1 MTDADISHHW
11 PYRWPAPADPAAAD
25 RFLERFETV
34 ATPPGRAPLAMLRA
48 VGGNSGYLADLA
60 LREPETLLRVASEG
74 PNAAVEHA
82 FTRLMETDARAP
94 GPAVGAAM
102 RQAKRQVALAVAL
115 GDIGGVLPLSRVTG
129 ALSRLAE
136 VTLQLG
142 LRHLLL
148 AAHARGTIR
157 LPDPETDPA
166 RGSGL
171 IILALGKLGGRE
183 LNYSSDIDLIVFYDP
198 AAIAFPAETIGA
210 IYTRLARDL
219 VKLMEAREGGSYV
232 FRVDLR
238 LRPDPAAM
246 PLAVSVPTA
255 LTYYETVGRN
265 WERLALIKARPVAGD
280 LGLGASLLDALRPF
294 IWRRHLDFAAIADIH
309 AMKRRIDAHR
319 GGPIP
324 DGADPVA
331 RLLAHDLKIGRG
343 GIREIEFL
351 AQSQQLVWGGREPML
366 RVGATLP
373 ALRLLTRLRHM
384 SSATA
389 ATLTRAY
396 RFLRQVEHRVQMVAD
411 RQTHALPETEPAFAA
426 LATFMGFETARS
438 FAETLLSHLLA
449 VQALYD
455 SFFEADADADS
466 LEVGTLG
473 APPPET
479 TVARLTGLGFLDPMR
494 VVEIIRRWMAG
505 RPRALRSE
513 RSRALLEALLPHIL
527 EAIAAQPQPDQT
539 FARFDHFI
547 SSLPAGIQLLSL
559 FRRNTALIDRI
570 AVLLGAAPGL
580 SDHLATHPGALEGLL
595 GSEDVRADPARVLR
609 RQLVDAM
616 TLEDSIALTRHFV
629 SEEHFRVG
637 VAQLEGR
644 MDVDAAGFARTAL
657 ADAALS
663 TILGAVVANHTDRY
677 GWLRDIAF
685 AVVLLGKGGGR
696 EMMPGSDLD
705 IMLVYD
711 RPDDVEE
718 SQGPKPLAPSQW
730 IGRLVT
736 AFTGALTAQGV
747 EGPMYRVDMRL
758 RPSGNQ
764 GPVAVSLG
772 AFRAYHAE
780 QAWTWE
786 QMALTRARVVA
797 GVDHFRPVVEQALSE
812 ALRPRRSP
820 DVLRQDAVEM
830 RRRLLRDLPGQGPW
844 DMKLRPGGQME
855 VEFVTQ
861 ILQLIH
867 CADRP
872 ELRSTTSRFALDN
885 LVDLGVLPAED
896 GAALI
901 EADHLWRTIQSMLR
915 LTVGPVT
922 APDVAEASARMV
934 LAATGDRT
942 MHDLRI
948 RVDRMAALVRSI
960 FIRHIGDP
968 GPPEAPAGRPAHRV
982 RG

>member
-1 MTDADISHHW
+1 MTDADIT
-11 PYRWPAPADPAAAD
+11 YRWPEPADPAAAD
-25 RFLERFETV
+25 RFLERFEV
-34 ATPPGRAPLAMLRA
+34 MAARLGMAPLAMLRA
-48 VGGNSGYLADLA
+48 VGGNSGYLSDLA
-60 LREPETLLRVASEG
+60 LREPEALLRVARED
-74 PNAAVEHA
+74 PAAAVDHA
-82 FTRLMETDARAP
+82 FSQLMATDARAS
-94 GPAVGAAM
+94 GPVVGAAM

-157 LPDPETDPA
+157 LSEPERDPA

-198 AAIAFPAETIGA
+198 AAIAFPTETIGA

-219 VKLMEAREGGSYV
+219 VKLMEARAGGSYV

-280 LGLGASLLDALRPF
+280 IGLGASLLDALRPF

-324 DGADPVA
+324 SGTDPVA
-331 RLLAHDLKIGRG
+331 RLLAHDLKVGRG

-351 AQSQQLVWGGREPML
+351 AQSQQLVWGGREPSL
-366 RVGATLP
+366 RVAATLP

-384 SSATA
+384 SSGDA

-396 RFLRQVEHRVQMVAD
+396 RVLRQVEHRVQMVAD
-411 RQTHALPETEPAFAA
+411 RQTHALPATEEGFAA
-426 LATFMGFETARS
+426 LGIFMGFETPEA

-455 SFFEADADADS
+455 GFFAPDDDADS

-473 APPPET
+473 APPPEA
-479 TVARLTGLGFLDPMR
+479 TVARLADLGFTDPLR

-513 RSRALLEALLPHIL
+513 RSRALLDALLPSIL
-527 EAIAAQPQPDQT
+527 EAIARQPQPDQT

-547 SSLPAGIQLLSL
+547 SRLPAGIQLLSL

-570 AVLLGAAPGL
+570 TVLLGAAPGL
-580 SDHLATHPGALEGLL
+580 SDHLAGHPGALEGLL
-595 GSEDVRADPARVLR
+595 GSEEVRADPARVLR

-616 TLEDSIALTRHFV
+616 TLEDTIALTRHFV

-644 MDVDAAGFARTAL
+644 MDVDAAGLARTAL

-677 GWLRDIAF
+677 GWLRGIAF
-685 AVVLLGKGGGR
+685 AIVLLGKGGGR

-705 IMLVYD
+705 LMLIYD
-711 RPDDVEE
+711 RPETVEE
-718 SQGPKPLAPSQW
+718 SQGPRPLAPSQW
-730 IGRLVT
+730 VGRLVT
-736 AFTGALTAQGV
+736 AVTGALTAQGV

-772 AFRAYHAE
+772 AFQAYHAE

-797 GVDHFRPVVEQALSE
+797 GVDHFRPLVEEALSA
-812 ALRPRRSP
+812 ALRPRRKP
-820 DVLRQDAVEM
+820 DVLRQDALEM
-830 RRRLLRDLPGQGPW
+830 RRRLLRDLPAHGPW
-844 DMKLRPGGQME
+844 DVKLRPGGQME

-872 ELRSTTSRFALDN
+872 DLRSTTTRVAVGN
-885 LVDLGVLPAED
+885 LVGLGVLPAEE
-896 GAALI
+896 GATLI

-922 APDVAEASARMV
+922 TPDVAEASARIV
-934 LAATGDRT
+934 LAATGERSMQDLRVRMDRT
-942 MHDLRI
+942 
-948 RVDRMAALVRSI
+948 AALARSI

-968 GPPEAPAGRPAHRV
+968 GLPEPPHRPQKGPAS
-982 RG
+982 

>member
-1 MTDADISHHW
+1 
-11 PYRWPAPADPAAAD
+11 
-25 RFLERFETV
+25 
-34 ATPPGRAPLAMLRA
+34 
-48 VGGNSGYLADLA
+48 
-60 LREPETLLRVASEG
+60 
-74 PNAAVEHA
+74 
-82 FTRLMETDARAP
+82 
-94 GPAVGAAM
+94 
-102 RQAKRQVALAVAL
+102 
-115 GDIGGVLPLSRVTG
+115 
-129 ALSRLAE
+129 
-136 VTLQLG
+136 
-142 LRHLLL
+142 
-148 AAHARGTIR
+148 
-157 LPDPETDPA
+157 
-166 RGSGL
+166 
-171 IILALGKLGGRE
+171 
-183 LNYSSDIDLIVFYDP
+183 
-198 AAIAFPAETIGA
+198 
-210 IYTRLARDL
+210 
-219 VKLMEAREGGSYV
+219 
-232 FRVDLR
+232 
-238 LRPDPAAM
+238 
-246 PLAVSVPTA
+246 
-255 LTYYETVGRN
+255 
-265 WERLALIKARPVAGD
+265 
-280 LGLGASLLDALRPF
+280 
-294 IWRRHLDFAAIADIH
+294 
-309 AMKRRIDAHR
+309 
-319 GGPIP
+319 
-324 DGADPVA
+324 
-331 RLLAHDLKIGRG
+331 
-343 GIREIEFL
+343 
-351 AQSQQLVWGGREPML
+351 
-366 RVGATLP
+366 
-373 ALRLLTRLRHM
+373 
-384 SSATA
+384 
-389 ATLTRAY
+389 
-396 RFLRQVEHRVQMVAD
+396 
-411 RQTHALPETEPAFAA
+411 
-426 LATFMGFETARS
+426 
-438 FAETLLSHLLA
+438 
-449 VQALYD
+449 
-455 SFFEADADADS
+455 
-466 LEVGTLG
+466 
-473 APPPET
+473 
-479 TVARLTGLGFLDPMR
+479 
-494 VVEIIRRWMAG
+494 
-505 RPRALRSE
+505 
-513 RSRALLEALLPHIL
+513 
-527 EAIAAQPQPDQT
+527 
-539 FARFDHFI
+539 
-547 SSLPAGIQLLSL
+547 
-559 FRRNTALIDRI
+559 
-570 AVLLGAAPGL
+570 
-580 SDHLATHPGALEGLL
+580 
-595 GSEDVRADPARVLR
+595 
-609 RQLVDAM
+609 
-616 TLEDSIALTRHFV
+616 
-629 SEEHFRVG
+629 
-637 VAQLEGR
+637 

-830 RRRLLRDLPGQGPW
+830 RRRLLRDLPAQGPW

-968 GPPEAPAGRPAHRV
+968 GPPEAPVGRPAHRV